1 MKPLEKLT
9 PLEWEVMNIIWQ
21 QNQEVSVREVLIQG
35 YPGGRKAYTTVQTV
49 MNHLVDKKYLNKKKV
64 GLVNFYI
71 PIHNKED
78 IIKTETSGFVKKVY
92 NGSFQAL
99 ANYIVDSNSLT
110 AEEILELKKLIAEKE
125 KEGIAGSFVC

>member
-1 MKPLEKLT
+1 MKSLEKLT

-21 QNQEVSVREVLIQG
+21 QNHEVSVREVLIQG
-35 YPGGRKAYTTVQTV
+35 YPSGNKAYTTIQTV
-49 MNHLVDKKYLNKKKV
+49 MNHLADKNYLNKKKV

-71 PIHNKED
+71 PIHKKED
-78 IIKTETSGFVKKVY
+78 VIKTETSGFVKKVY

-99 ANYIVDSNSLT
+99 ANYIVGSNSLT

-125 KEGIAGSFVC
+125 KEGK